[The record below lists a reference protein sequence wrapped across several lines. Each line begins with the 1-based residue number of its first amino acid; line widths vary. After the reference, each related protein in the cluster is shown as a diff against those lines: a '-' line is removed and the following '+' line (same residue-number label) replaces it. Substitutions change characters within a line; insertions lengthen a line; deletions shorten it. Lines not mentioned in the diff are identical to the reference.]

1 MAEQRYNGSVPRK
14 PTLSP
19 SKIST
24 YLACPDKYK
33 WTYVDDRGK
42 WYLRS
47 KSYYSFGTTLHAV
60 LQRFHDSGDQG
71 VTTAHQAV
79 AALEESWIDAG
90 YSSQEEM
97 MQAMAEGKEMIS
109 TYVDNFKAQPVTA
122 ETLYIEK
129 QVRRDLGPFV
139 LIGRIDRVD
148 QHKDGT
154 LEIVDYKSG
163 RQTVTEEDVSTDLA
177 MNCYALLLQE
187 KHPDSAITASIVA
200 LRTGAKATATFPD
213 KDLKVFESDLVAL
226 GKEIL
231 ERDFESLV
239 PVAKRLC
246 PECDFL
252 PLCRKHQDFDL
263 ASVSP
268 D

>member
-1 MAEQRYNGSVPRK
+1 MARK

-47 KSYYSFGTTLHAV
+47 KSYFSFGSTLHAV
-60 LQRFHDSGDQG
+60 LQRFHDSGDEG
-71 VTTAHQAV
+71 VTTTHEAV

-97 MQAMAEGKEMIS
+97 MQAMAEGKEMIA
-109 TYVDNFKAQPVTA
+109 TYVENFKAQPVTA
-122 ETLYIEK
+122 ETILIEK
-129 QVRRDLGPFV
+129 QMRRDLGPFV
-139 LIGRIDRVD
+139 LIGRVDRVD
-148 QHKDGT
+148 QHTDGT

-163 RQTVTEEDVSTDLA
+163 RQSVSEEDVSTDLA
-177 MNCYALLLQE
+177 MNSYALLLQE
-187 KHPDSAITASIVA
+187 KYEGAKITASIVA
-200 LRTGAKATATFPD
+200 LRTGAKATAAFDP
-213 KDLKVFESDLVAL
+213 KDLEVFQEDLVAL
-226 GKEIL
+226 GVQIL
-231 ERDFESLV
+231 ERDYEALV
-239 PVAKRLC
+239 PVAKPLC
-246 PECDFL
+246 ADCDFL
-252 PLCRKHQDFDL
+252 PLCRKHSDFDF
-263 ASVSP
+263 ASVSR